1 MKYSRNVV
9 YSFIALVLLG
19 LVSCNLG
26 KTTKDQTSI
35 AAKLTANS
43 EVPAITSKGNG
54 TLKGEVDNKTST
66 LTWTINYSD
75 LSGPVIGAH
84 FHGPAVEGKNADV
97 AVPIIGNLDNPI
109 SGTANLTATQIQE
122 LLDGKWYVNLH
133 TAANPDGEIRGQ
145 ISK

>member
-9 YSFIALVLLG
+9 NSFIVLVLLS

-43 EVPAITSKGNG
+43 EVPATTSKGKG

-97 AVPIIGNLDNPI
+97 AVPIIGNLANPI
-109 SGTANLTATQIQE
+109 SGTANLTATQMQG